1 VPATEELTAL
11 EATFLEL
18 EDADPSAHMHVGAVL
33 VFDRTP
39 AGAAPPLEA
48 LTAPLERAIEALPR
62 YRERLSEPH
71 SGRRHWPR
79 WEPDPGFE
87 LASHVRAA
95 ALPGAR
101 GEPELLAWASEFFS
115 HRLDRRRPLWELML
129 VQGLAGDRWAL
140 VAKHHQSLGDGA
152 GSLGIVAALLVAP
165 DAGAAPAGRPAL
177 AAVPDAVGHSTLWSV
192 VGGSIGLARSGAVA
206 VRHPRRVLERSR
218 ALAELAVRD
227 ELIAAP
233 PTSLNAPIGERRRLL
248 GTRVGMSDLSA
259 IRQALGGTVNDVVLA
274 LTTAGLREL
283 LLARDEAPPEA
294 GLRAMVPFDARSASR
309 QLALGDRLLSLFVSL
324 PVAESST
331 RERYEHVKRASAA
344 ARTGSQPLGADTVL
358 TLGGLAP
365 PLLHAV
371 MARTL
376 FSVRLFNVTVTYV
389 SGPPQP
395 LQMLGASLRAVIPL
409 VPLAAEHAVA
419 IAALSYDGTLTIGI
433 NSDLD
438 TVTDA
443 PVIVAGIETEL
454 TALLSLAGEQPRS
467 PGRLGR
473 AHVRRRPAGD

>member
-33 VFDRTP
+33 VFDRAP
-39 AGAAPPLEA
+39 AGAAPPLDA

-115 HRLDRRRPLWELML
+115 HRLDRRRPLWELVL
-129 VQGLAGDRWAL
+129 VQGLAGGRWAM

-177 AAVPDAVGHSTLWSV
+177 AAVPDAVGHSTLW
-192 VGGSIGLARSGAVA
+192 
-206 VRHPRRVLERSR
+206 
-218 ALAELAVRD
+218 
-227 ELIAAP
+227 
-233 PTSLNAPIGERRRLL
+233 
-248 GTRVGMSDLSA
+248 
-259 IRQALGGTVNDVVLA
+259 
-274 LTTAGLREL
+274 
-283 LLARDEAPPEA
+283 
-294 GLRAMVPFDARSASR
+294 
-309 QLALGDRLLSLFVSL
+309 SLFVSL

-395 LQMLGASLRAVIPL
+395 LQMLGAPLRAVIPL

-433 NSDLD
+433 NSDVD

-443 PVIVAGIETEL
+443 AVIVAGIETEL

-473 AHVRRRPAGD
+473 ARVRRGPAGD

>member
-33 VFDRTP
+33 VFDPVP
-39 AGAAPPLEA
+39 AGGAPRLEA
-48 LTAPLERAIEALPR
+48 LTARLERAIDALPR

-71 SGRRHWPR
+71 PGRLHWPR

-87 LASHVRAA
+87 VSSHVRAA
-95 ALPGAR
+95 ALPHPG
-101 GEPELLAWASEFFS
+101 GEPELLAWAAEFFS
-115 HRLDRRRPLWELML
+115 RRLERGRALWELVL
-129 VQGLAGDRWAL
+129 VPGLPGGRWAI
-140 VAKHHQSLGDGA
+140 VAKHHQCLGDGA
-152 GSLGIVAALLVAP
+152 GSLGIAAALLAAP

-177 AAVPDAVGHSTLWSV
+177 TAVPDAVGHSTLWSV
-192 VGGSIGLARSGAVA
+192 VGGSIGLGRSGVSA

-233 PTSLNAPIGERRRLL
+233 STSLNAPIGECRRLL
-248 GTRVGMSDLSA
+248 SAHASMAELAA
-259 IRQALGGTVNDVVLA
+259 IRRALGGTVGDVVLA
-274 LTTAGLREL
+274 LATAGLREL
-283 LLARDEAPPEA
+283 LLARDELPPEA

-309 QLALGDRLLSLFVSL
+309 QLALGDRLLSLFVAL
-324 PVAESST
+324 PVGESSS
-331 RERYEHVKRASAA
+331 RERYEHVKRAGAA
-344 ARTGSQPLGADTVL
+344 ARTGSQPLGTDTAL

-376 FSVRLFNVTVTYV
+376 FSARLFNVAVTYL

-395 LQMLGASLRAVIPL
+395 LQMLGAPLRTVIPL

-419 IAALSYDGTLTIGI
+419 VAALSYDGTLTVGI
-433 NSDLD
+433 NCDRE
-438 TVTDA
+438 TVADGA
-443 PVIVAGIETEL
+443 VIVAGIEAEL
-454 TALLSLAGEQPRS
+454 AALRSLAAEQPGA

-473 AHVRRRPAGD
+473 AHVSRRPAGE